1 MIELVRP
8 TSLLA
13 EAWWEL
19 VDEFGAAP
27 IHGSAYRSDDRA
39 ELERPGGLEVWADLL
54 ASYEV
59 PGTRL
64 PEGWV
69 PASYRWVLDD
79 DRLVGT
85 VTVRHRLTD
94 SLLVVGGHIGYAVR
108 PSARR
113 RGVATTALGLALGM
127 AARLGIDPALV
138 TCEDDNVASA
148 RTIEAN
154 GGVLED
160 VRGTSRRYWVPTPR
174 TVAPVQPVPAV
185 RAAGA
190 EWRP

>member
-13 EAWWEL
+13 DAWWEM
-19 VDEFGAAP
+19 VDEFGVAP
-27 IHGSAYRSDDRA
+27 IHGSAYRPDDRA
-39 ELERPGGLEVWADLL
+39 ELERPGGLEVWVDLL

-59 PGTRL
+59 PGTAL
-64 PEGWV
+64 PGGWV
-69 PASYRWVLDD
+69 PASYRWILDD

-85 VTVRHRLTD
+85 ITVRHRLTD
-94 SLLVVGGHIGYAVR
+94 VLLVVGGHIGYAVR

-113 RGVATTALGLALGM
+113 RGVATAALRLALDL

-138 TCEDDNVASA
+138 TCEEDNVASA

-154 GGVLED
+154 GGVQED
-160 VRGTSRRYWVPTPR
+160 VRGTSVRYWVPTVRPAR
-174 TVAPVQPVPAV
+174 T
-185 RAAGA
+185 AGA
-190 EWRP
+190 VGGERHT